1 MFLSEKRKTEKHIFL
16 WDEKN
21 SIVICQLFSQD
32 YEKLLLVPPLYFLVL
47 AFGYLG
53 FWVLKLNNQEGV
65 ECQGV
70 VSSVGKMQG

>member
-1 MFLSEKRKTEKHIFL
+1 
-16 WDEKN
+16 
-21 SIVICQLFSQD
+21 VICQLFSQD

-70 VSSVGKMQG
+70 VSSVGKMRG